1 MNNCSL
7 IGRLVREPDVRYTT
21 GANPIAVARFSIAID
36 TGYGDKKRTDFPS
49 IVCFGKTAE
58 NCEKYLVKGSQV
70 GVTGRLQTGS
80 YEKDGVKHYTTDVVA
95 DRVEFLTKP
104 KSNNDVQAGNEEQ
117 LEGFT
122 ALEDDD
128 VPF

>member
-21 GANPIAVARFSIAID
+21 GANPTAVARFSIAID

-58 NCEKYLVKGSQV
+58 NCEKYLVKGSRV